1 MPHVEL
7 PEAMR
12 EPNVK
17 RATREEVLK
26 ALRELDRGEMLAVL
40 QDGMKLLANGSAV
53 PA

>member
-1 MPHVEL
+1 MPHVEI

-17 RATREEVLK
+17 RATREDVLK
-26 ALRELDRGEMLAVL
+26 ALRELDRADVLGVL
-40 QDGMKLLANGSAV
+40 QDGMKLLAGNGV